1 MEISKEKCCLITEN
15 AKNDNIMSTDELSNL
30 LGVDFYEVFKPS
42 SVFNERLEKALSL
55 AKKSDF
61 SGFDY
66 ISYFDKN
73 GFARV
78 ELNGRYNLIDKKGNL
93 LSQQW
98 FNYVSYFENG
108 LARVKLNHKFNLI
121 CTNGNLLSK
130 QWFDDIYNFDKNG
143 LAQVMLN
150 DKWNFIDTNG
160 NLNSKQW
167 FDRPYSFDE
176 NGFAL
181 VELNKKYNF
190 INIYG
195 NLITKEWFGSY
206 WDAGHFEEEFLN

>member
-15 AKNDNIMSTDELSNL
+15 AKNDNIMPTDELSKL

-66 ISYFDKN
+66 ISYFDTN

-78 ELNGRYNLIDKKGNL
+78 ELNDKSNLIDKKGNL

-98 FNYVSYFENG
+98 FDYISYFENG

-121 CTNGNLLSK
+121 DANGKVISN
-130 QWFDDIYNFDKNG
+130 QWFDYISSFKN
-143 LAQVMLN
+143 
-150 DKWNFIDTNG
+150 
-160 NLNSKQW
+160 
-167 FDRPYSFDE
+167 SF
-176 NGFAL
+176 AR
-181 VELNKKYNF
+181 VSLNKKYNF
-190 INIYG
+190 IDIYG
-195 NLITKEWFGSY
+195 KVLSQQWFDDISY
-206 WDAGHFEEEFLN
+206 FENVFCSSYVKW